1 MIGGDIMVLALFTL
15 VQENKQQ
22 NSTISREGCLI
33 IMTKKEDQ
41 CGFLQQFILIPAES
55 RIQMDN
61 ETNEI
66 SNNES
71 NENTKSRKRKVIDIS
86 NNENPKSGNPKINKF
101 PSVVYGLFEV
111 RTGQTYI
118 IILHT
123 PGIADKSGLLISSVN
138 DKVISIESYF
148 NEKIV
153 PGKTIISYL
162 PVSPFEMEVEFPSKI
177 EATSAKVEIEHGIS
191 TVTALFFHELMNK
204 KVRAD
209 E

>member
-1 MIGGDIMVLALFTL
+1 MERGNSRVLWTSGTFCDDRYKIHATRFHSRSQEGGEWVDCEFFSFGFIRFSSRKQAAEFYYKSRGMSYHHDEESGPMRFLAAIYFNT
-15 VQENKQQ
+15 
-22 NSTISREGCLI
+22 SR
-33 IMTKKEDQ
+33 K
-41 CGFLQQFILIPAES
+41 
-55 RIQMDN
+55 DN

-153 PGKTIISYL
+153 PGKQ
-162 PVSPFEMEVEFPSKI
+162 
-177 EATSAKVEIEHGIS
+177 
-191 TVTALFFHELMNK
+191 
-204 KVRAD
+204 
-209 E
+209 

>member
-1 MIGGDIMVLALFTL
+1 
-15 VQENKQQ
+15 
-22 NSTISREGCLI
+22 
-33 IMTKKEDQ
+33 MTKKEDQ

-66 SNNES
+66 SNNKS